1 MGSKRSTVKTF
12 SFGEIDPEDLLRRL
26 TLHAYAVFGCFPDP
40 IFEPVIKFH
49 AASPEDLAIATVTRL
64 LDPDDHAVEWKPDY
78 GPMTRDSLL
87 RFLKTVLLHDFIDM
101 KRKGMYKA
109 SIYMPTMADD
119 PDGDGSEMTLDDFI
133 ARIESP
139 EAKVIRRQQR
149 EQLLSKFDDEPELKE
164 LLTVQLDP
172 DGFQAFTN
180 KELAVLLGTTV
191 DEIENRKKRLMNRLF
206 KLQMQGRSSS
216 VQAR

>member
-1 MGSKRSTVKTF
+1 VKTF
-12 SFGEIDPEDLLRRL
+12 SFGAIDPEDLLRRL
-26 TLHAYAVFGCFPDP
+26 TLYAYTLFGCFPDP

-49 AASPEDLAIATVTRL
+49 AASPEDLAITTLTRL
-64 LDPDDHAVEWKPDY
+64 LDPDDHAVEWKADY

-109 SIYMPTMADD
+109 SIYLPTAANDPEADS
-119 PDGDGSEMTLDDFI
+119 GEMSLDDFI
-133 ARIESP
+133 AKIESP
-139 EAKVIRRQQR
+139 ETKVIRRQQR
-149 EQLLSKFDDEPELKE
+149 EQLLSKFDDEPVLKE

-172 DGFQAFTN
+172 EGFQAFTN
-180 KELAVLLGTTV
+180 KELAVLLSTTV

-206 KLQMQGRSSS
+206 KLQTQWRSSAI
-216 VQAR
+216 QTR

>member
-1 MGSKRSTVKTF
+1 MKTF
-12 SFGEIDPEDLLRRL
+12 SFGEIDLEDLLRRL
-26 TLHAYAVFGCFPDP
+26 TLYAYTLFGCFPDP

-49 AASPEDLAIATVTRL
+49 AASPEDLVIATVTRL
-64 LDPDDHAVEWKPDY
+64 LDPDDHAVEWKADY

-87 RFLKTVLLHDFIDM
+87 RFLKTVLVHDFIDM

-109 SIYMPTMADD
+109 SIYMPTVAND
-119 PDGDGSEMTLDDFI
+119 PEGDGDEMSLDDFI

-149 EQLLSKFDDEPELKE
+149 EQLLCKFNDEPELKE
-164 LLTVQLDP
+164 ILMVQLDP
-172 DGFQAFTN
+172 EGFQAFTN
-180 KELAVLLGTTV
+180 KELAVLLSTTV
-191 DEIENRKKRLMNRLF
+191 DEIENRKKRLMNRLL
-206 KLQMQGRSSS
+206 KLQTQRRNSA

>member
-1 MGSKRSTVKTF
+1 VKTF

-26 TLHAYAVFGCFPDP
+26 TLYAYTLFGCFPDP

-49 AASPEDLAIATVTRL
+49 AASPEDLAIATMTRL
-64 LDPDDHAVEWKPDY
+64 LDPDDHAVEWKADH

-87 RFLKTVLLHDFIDM
+87 RFLKTVLVHDFIDM

-109 SIYMPTMADD
+109 SIYMPTVANG
-119 PDGDGSEMTLDDFI
+119 PGGDGDEMSLDDFI

-149 EQLLSKFDDEPELKE
+149 EQLLSKFNDEPELKE
-164 LLTVQLDP
+164 ILMVQLDP
-172 DGFQAFTN
+172 EGFQAFTN
-180 KELAVLLGTTV
+180 KELAVLLSTTV
-191 DEIENRKKRLMNRLF
+191 DEIENRKKRLMNRLL
-206 KLQMQGRSSS
+206 KLQAQGRNSA

>member
-1 MGSKRSTVKTF
+1 VKTF

-26 TLHAYAVFGCFPDP
+26 TLYAYTLFGCFPDP

-49 AASPEDLAIATVTRL
+49 ATSPEDLAIATVTRL
-64 LDPDDHAVEWKPDY
+64 LDPDDHAVEWKVDY

-109 SIYMPTMADD
+109 SIYMPTVADD
-119 PDGDGSEMTLDDFI
+119 PEGDAGEMCLDDFI
-133 ARIESP
+133 AGIESA

-149 EQLLSKFDDEPELKE
+149 EQLLSKFSDEPELKE
-164 LLTVQLDP
+164 VLTVQLDP
-172 DGFQAFTN
+172 EGFQAFTN
-180 KELAVLLGTTV
+180 KELAVLLSTTV

-206 KLQMQGRSSS
+206 KFQTQGRSSA